1 MEHYSKHAMHTL
13 TLKIDDPQAIPT
25 AKGTIHTGGLIA
37 FPTDTIYGVAADPF
51 NPEAIQ
57 RIYAAKERPDE
68 KALPVLISSLAQ
80 LDGLVLFV
88 DERVRL
94 IANAFWP
101 GPLTLILPKN
111 ARVPT
116 DLTPYP
122 TIGVRMPNLGFTL
135 ALLNDT
141 GPLATTSANISG
153 GPNPVDAASVMAH
166 LGGKIELILDGGP
179 TPGPTASTVADLSG
193 AEITILRQG
202 PITLANLQAL
212 FDEA

>member
-1 MEHYSKHAMHTL
+1 METRILSIL
-13 TLKIDDPQAIPT
+13 DPQAIPT
-25 AKGTIHTGGLIA
+25 AKDILRKGGLTA

-57 RIYAAKERPDE
+57 HIYTAKERPDE
-68 KALPVLISSLAQ
+68 KALPVLIGNLGQ
-80 LDGLVLFV
+80 LEDLVLFV
-88 DERVRL
+88 DERLRR

-101 GPLTLILPKN
+101 GPLTLILPKS
-111 ARVPT
+111 ARIPT

-135 ALLNDT
+135 ALLNET

-153 GPNPVDAASVMAH
+153 GPNPVDAASVLVQ
-166 LGGKIELILDGGP
+166 LGGRIDLVLDGGP

-193 AEITILRQG
+193 PEITILRQG
-202 PITLANLQAL
+202 PISLADLKSL
-212 FDEA
+212 FDGP

>member
-1 MEHYSKHAMHTL
+1 METL
-13 TLKIDDPQAIPT
+13 TLNILDPQAIPT
-25 AKGTIHTGGLIA
+25 AKDILHKGGLIA

-57 RIYAAKERPDE
+57 HIYTAKERPDE
-68 KALPVLISSLAQ
+68 KALPVLIGNLKQ
-80 LDGLVLFV
+80 LEDLVLFV
-88 DERVRL
+88 DERMRR
-94 IANAFWP
+94 IANTFWP
-101 GPLTLILPKN
+101 GPLTLILPKS

-135 ALLNDT
+135 ALLNET

-153 GPNPVDAASVMAH
+153 GPNPVDADSVLAQ
-166 LGGKIELILDGGP
+166 LGGRIDLVLDGGP

-193 AEITILRQG
+193 TEITILRQG
-202 PITLANLQAL
+202 PISLADLNSL
-212 FDEA
+212 FDGP

>member
-1 MEHYSKHAMHTL
+1 METQILSIL
-13 TLKIDDPQAIPT
+13 DPQAIPT
-25 AKGTIHTGGLIA
+25 AKDILRKGGLTA
-37 FPTDTIYGVAADPF
+37 FPTDTIYGVAVDPF

-57 RIYAAKERPDE
+57 RIYDAKERSDE
-68 KALPVLISSLAQ
+68 KALPVLISTLGQ
-80 LDGLVLFV
+80 LDELVLVV
-88 DERVRL
+88 DERLRR

-111 ARVPT
+111 AKVPT

-135 ALLNDT
+135 ALLNET

-153 GPNPVDAASVMAH
+153 GPNPVDAASVLAQ
-166 LGGKIELILDGGP
+166 LGGRIDLVLDGGS

-193 AEITILRQG
+193 PEITILRQG
-202 PITLANLQAL
+202 PISLADLQAL
-212 FDEA
+212 FDGS

>member
-1 MEHYSKHAMHTL
+1 MATL
-13 TLKIDDPQAIPT
+13 TLNILDPQAIPT
-25 AKGTIHTGGLIA
+25 AKDILHKGGLIA

-57 RIYAAKERPDE
+57 HIYTAKERPDE
-68 KALPVLISSLAQ
+68 KALPVLIGNLKQ
-80 LDGLVLFV
+80 LEDLVFLV
-88 DERVRL
+88 DERLRR

-101 GPLTLILPKN
+101 GPLTLILPKS

-135 ALLNDT
+135 ALLNET

-153 GPNPVDAASVMAH
+153 GPNPVDAASVLAQ
-166 LGGKIELILDGGP
+166 LGGRIDLVLDGGP
-179 TPGPTASTVADLSG
+179 TPGPTASTVADLSRP
-193 AEITILRQG
+193 EITILRQG
-202 PITLANLQAL
+202 PISLADLKSL
-212 FDEA
+212 FDGP